1 MSTVGTLDA
10 ININL
15 DPETFNEAVKQ
26 HGQMMLWIVTTVEE
40 YNNLTNNGEKP
51 TLVASAGNQR
61 LPY

>member
-40 YNNLTNNGEKP
+40 YNNLTNNGENP